1 MNIKAFINHIKKTRP
16 VYADWLIW
24 FDKKISRWQKGMPK
38 ITIVPP
44 CPNCNHGGAKLTHYK
59 WFKTPGHSWIKNVWV
74 HHGCKDSD
82 QLLTGPSKV

>member
-24 FDKKISRWQKGMPK
+24 FDKCQEG
-38 ITIVPP
+38 
-44 CPNCNHGGAKLTHYK
+44 CAKLTHYK
-59 WFKTPGHSWIKNVWV
+59 WFKTPAHSWIKNVWV